1 MLSKNEWNPLK
12 SMVVGITDDAKI
24 PSSTFGLR
32 TVSYVDLSFSK
43 YLNVKYAL
51 HSKQVINKDG
61 E

>member
-1 MLSKNEWNPLK
+1 
-12 SMVVGITDDAKI
+12 MVVGITDDTKI